1 MANSRKKKNHIQ
13 SLQSKNGV
21 AFSQANKH
29 KVIFNHFLHHMGS
42 YNPRSC
48 SLNWSNLDWKPSNLQ
63 HLELPVTEE
72 ELKQIILSS
81 PKEKAPGLDR
91 FIGLFFSSCW
101 DIIHGDLV
109 RAVDHFSLSQ
119 PTRITSAQSSI
130 YSAHPKEEVPTKSGG
145 L

>member
-101 DIIHGDLV
+101 
-109 RAVDHFSLSQ
+109 AVDHFFLSQ